1 MVSQLNRP
9 ILNQFFTYFGCK
21 YSSILSLHQTKL
33 NKIIHK
39 CLFLQ
44 EMVPEDE
51 DDELPDESQQET
63 QDKDEL

>member
-1 MVSQLNRP
+1 
-9 ILNQFFTYFGCK
+9 
-21 YSSILSLHQTKL
+21 LSLHQTKL